1 MMAKILFVDD
11 EENIRLLYSEE
22 LRDEGY
28 DVVLASDGKNL
39 LERIETE
46 SPDIIILDIK
56 LADYNGL
63 DLLQKIRRKY
73 YNLPVILCS
82 AFNSYKGEIKTM
94 AADNYV
100 VKSSNLAELKEK
112 IKRAL
117 DTFIPT
123 NK

>member
-112 IKRAL
+112 IKKAL

>member
-1 MMAKILFVDD
+1 MPRILLVDD
-11 EENIRLLYSEE
+11 EENIRLLYAEE

-28 DVVLASDGKNL
+28 EVTLASDGYKL

-56 LADYNGL
+56 LFAYNGL
-63 DLLQKIRRKY
+63 DLLQEIRRKY

-82 AFNSYKGEIKTM
+82 AFDSYKGDIKSM

-112 IKRAL
+112 IKLAL
-117 DTFIPT
+117 DTFIP
-123 NK
+123 